1 MGFNLGAFVGGMSR
15 QIVSDIEADEAYDQ
29 QLGLFK
35 EKQDILSSNEIE
47 KERKLKDLELQN
59 KIKSLKFAGYDDARA
74 SQIAM
79 SGDYA
84 VERSLVIA
92 EKVGPMGGDVNT
104 LFKIADNSPENMD
117 ALEDEVTGIAGT
129 TKKVST
135 GVLGFDNEA
144 LAEFYEEPKEVDGS
158 YGAAIARVSQ
168 EQADLDPSSKEWA
181 SLEEKRQLYLKDLS
195 ELKQAEL
202 KKDGQ
207 ITPSFDVNTIE
218 PVVNSVQ
225 RRKMSKL
232 KINVDFKT
240 GLEKRMAGDEGR
252 YGVAL
257 LQTAYELEGTY
268 GKLQDGLMTDK
279 ITYKKQEAYEELK
292 QYALNQSNTYS
303 TNPENITSVK
313 VAKDNT
319 EVANNATKGTY
330 KAGDVVQY
338 TDNNGNLQI
347 FVYTGIK
354 GSDLFI
360 GVN

>member
-129 TKKVST
+129 TK
-135 GVLGFDNEA
+135 
-144 LAEFYEEPKEVDGS
+144 
-158 YGAAIARVSQ
+158 R
-168 EQADLDPSSKEWA
+168 
-181 SLEEKRQLYLKDLS
+181 YLLV
-195 ELKQAEL
+195 
-202 KKDGQ
+202 
-207 ITPSFDVNTIE
+207 F
-218 PVVNSVQ
+218 
-225 RRKMSKL
+225 
-232 KINVDFKT
+232 
-240 GLEKRMAGDEGR
+240 
-252 YGVAL
+252 
-257 LQTAYELEGTY
+257 
-268 GKLQDGLMTDK
+268 
-279 ITYKKQEAYEELK
+279 
-292 QYALNQSNTYS
+292 
-303 TNPENITSVK
+303 
-313 VAKDNT
+313 
-319 EVANNATKGTY
+319 
-330 KAGDVVQY
+330 
-338 TDNNGNLQI
+338 
-347 FVYTGIK
+347 
-354 GSDLFI
+354 
-360 GVN
+360 

>member
-1 MGFNLGAFVGGMSR
+1 L
-15 QIVSDIEADEAYDQ
+15 Q
-29 QLGLFK
+29 
-35 EKQDILSSNEIE
+35 SN
-47 KERKLKDLELQN
+47 
-59 KIKSLKFAGYDDARA
+59 IKALKFAGYDDQRA

-79 SGDYA
+79 SGNYA
-84 VERSLVIA
+84 IERSLVIA
-92 EKVGPMGGDVNT
+92 EKVGEAGGDVNT
-104 LFKIADNSPENMD
+104 YYKIADNSPENMD
-117 ALEDEVTGIAGT
+117 SLEDEVTGIAGT
-129 TKKVST
+129 TKKIST

-144 LAEFYEEPKEVDGS
+144 LAEFYEEPKKVDGS

-268 GKLQDGLMTDK
+268 SKLQDGLMTDK

-292 QYALNQSNTYS
+292 QYALNQFNTYS
-303 TNPENITSVK
+303 TNPKNITSVK